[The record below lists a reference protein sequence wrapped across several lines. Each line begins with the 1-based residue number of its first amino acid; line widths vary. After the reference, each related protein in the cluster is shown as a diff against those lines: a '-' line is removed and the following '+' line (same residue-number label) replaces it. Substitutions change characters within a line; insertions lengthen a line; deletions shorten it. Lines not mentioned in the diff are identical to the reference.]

1 MSVELDLE
9 VDAIAGV
16 LVIAARGRLVA
27 GGLDPLDRCL
37 TQAIDAGRP
46 VVLDL
51 QAVDEIDR
59 AGIRLLEGA
68 HARLG
73 TRMRLVVRRGGAV
86 HVPLKDTGL
95 AHTLALHSSAASAM
109 AAAQPLVTSGRF
121 ARVKDARYARSA

>member
-16 LVIAARGRLVA
+16 LVVAARGRLVA

-51 QAVDEIDR
+51 HSVDEIDR
-59 AGIRLLEGA
+59 DGIRLLERA
-68 HARLG
+68 HAHLA
-73 TRMRLVVRRGGAV
+73 TRMRLVVERGGAV
-86 HVPLKDTGL
+86 HAALKDTGL

-109 AAAQPLVTSGRF
+109 AAAEPLVTSGRF
-121 ARVKDARYARSA
+121 APVGGAQYARGT

>member
-16 LVIAARGRLVA
+16 LVVAARGRLVA

-51 QAVDEIDR
+51 HAVDEIDR
-59 AGIRLLEGA
+59 DGIRLLERA
-68 HARLG
+68 HARLA

-86 HVPLKDTGL
+86 YAALKDTGL

-109 AAAQPLVTSGRF
+109 AAAEPLAASGRF
-121 ARVKDARYARSA
+121 ARTEDVQHSGTR